1 MRPRVLALSATPVAA
16 LFLTVLLCGC
26 QVSIHKPAPDNILFT
41 KSYTLVRD
49 APNPDARVLAS
60 IGPNTRVVASEY
72 SRGFTRIDIDDGR
85 LVGWVPSEI
94 LVGAPVREPKRAS
107 TPAKRRESR
116 PAAKPET
123 PSTPATPKKQE
134 APAAPAAPA
143 TMEPLQV
150 ESPQQPA
157 GGAQTPAVATPTPQ
171 PATPTPQ
178 PATSGS
184 GGSGGILSPAEAQ
197 AATPPPATTT
207 PKPAPPKGKQAKPEA
222 FDPF

>member
-16 LFLTVLLCGC
+16 LFLTLLLCGC

-41 KSYTLVRD
+41 KSYTMVRD

-72 SRGFTRIDIDDGR
+72 SHGFTRIDIDDGR
-85 LVGWVPSEI
+85 LVGWVPNEI

-123 PSTPATPKKQE
+123 PGTPATPEKQD
-134 APAAPAAPA
+134 APAVPAAPT

-171 PATPTPQ
+171 PAK
-178 PATSGS
+178 SDS

-197 AATPPPATTT
+197 AATLPPAATT
-207 PKPAPPKGKQAKPEA
+207 PKPAHPKGKQAKPEA